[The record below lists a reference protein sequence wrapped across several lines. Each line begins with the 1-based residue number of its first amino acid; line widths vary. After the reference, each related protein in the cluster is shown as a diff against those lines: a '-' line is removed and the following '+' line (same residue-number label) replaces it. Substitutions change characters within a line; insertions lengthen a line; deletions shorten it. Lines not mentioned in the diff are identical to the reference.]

1 MFWMKGS
8 YKEMKDWKKI
18 IAAAC
23 AVLLAFSQPVYAE
36 EEPAET
42 KPVQIELKHVHV
54 GNDTEEG
61 GCYTAVYHQHD
72 GSPDTGGSC
81 YTDSAT
87 RNYGTHSVEKKELCT
102 GTVTQW
108 WFSNDDKLWH
118 TNTTCG
124 HNCSAG
130 LCGLYEGTV
139 GQQCQKEVVVGYYN
153 VCNKCGRQ
161 DCNGVHLEYSLTCEK
176 IEGVT
181 LDGYAPSCGMTEDT
195 VIGTYSIVPSVQA
208 GIVDGMELKAVV
220 TGNVQVIGYQ
230 WENGE
235 VSDSTTVDGN
245 GSYTCQI
252 TYLEG
257 EQELTQSLTIQVK
270 NIDNMPP
277 KVLVET
283 VNGAKEITIKVN
295 AFDVPESAESL
306 CSGLAD
312 EAYSW
317 DGGNTWTAENSKTVT
332 ASGNCEIWVRDK
344 AGNITKE
351 SFYIKTDYTAPV
363 VSLSAAGGWTRGNV
377 EIVANA
383 KDGIPAGMEPDV
395 SGGDTIGNI
404 GISGLAPQAYSW
416 DGGNTWTDSNRINA
430 SDNGSYSVIV
440 RDNEGNTVR
449 AEITV
454 SCIDRSAPT
463 ITAVER
469 QYEEWLQEAESM
481 EIIIHASDTQSGL
494 AATAYSFDGGNTW
507 TDNNRY
513 IVTEEGSITVAVR
526 DMLGNTAWKL
536 LELSRVEEPAEEPEE
551 PEPEKPAA
559 SQTAA
564 QATPVPEEPE
574 EEPEP
579 VEIPEA
585 TPTPVPMPT
594 KPPVEEPEPAEEKE
608 MVEIPDIVT
617 PKSAGPIVVA
627 VAGTGTATSGFAVF
641 IVFWIFR
648 KCLLLDNM
656 GRKLGKAYIWKKKG
670 KYFVKISTVAAKR
683 ADGYLTIKFKKN
695 FVRANK
701 DKPIDI
707 KVNQDTFEKNIVE
720 KIQINFK

>member
-1 MFWMKGS
+1 MK
-8 YKEMKDWKKI
+8 KNWKKV

-23 AVLLAFSQPVYAE
+23 AALLAFSQPAYAE
-36 EEPAET
+36 GESAVT
-42 KPVQIELKHVHV
+42 KPVQVEIKHVHL
-54 GNDTEEG
+54 GNDTAEG
-61 GCYTAVYHQHD
+61 GCYTAVYHKHD
-72 GSPDTGGSC
+72 GTTDTGGSC
-81 YTDSAT
+81 YRDSAT
-87 RNYGTHSVEKKELCT
+87 KNYGTRLVEKKELCT

-108 WFSNDDKLWH
+108 WFSNDDNLWH
-118 TNTTCG
+118 TYTTCG

-130 LCGLYEGTV
+130 LCGLNEGTV

-161 DCNGVHLEYSLTCEK
+161 DCNGIHLEYSLTCEK
-176 IEGVT
+176 TEGVT
-181 LDGYAPSCGMTEDT
+181 LDGYALTCGMTEDT
-195 VIGTYSIVPSVQA
+195 VIGTYSIVPSVQT

-235 VSDSTTVDGN
+235 VSNSITVAGN

-252 TYLEG
+252 IYSDG
-257 EQELTQSLTIQVK
+257 EEKFTQSLTIQVK

-277 KVLVET
+277 KVAVET
-283 VNGAKEITIKVN
+283 VKGTKEITIKVN

-317 DGGNTWTAENSKTVT
+317 DSGNTWTTENTKIVT
-332 ASGNCEIWVRDK
+332 EVGSCEIWVRDN
-344 AGNITKE
+344 AGNIAKKL
-351 SFYIKTDYTAPV
+351 FYIKTDSTPPV

-383 KDGIPAGMEPDV
+383 KDGIPEGVEPTV
-395 SGGDTIGNI
+395 SGGDAADNI
-404 GISGLAPQAYSW
+404 GISGLASQAYSW
-416 DGGNTWTDSNRINA
+416 DGGKTWTDSSRINA

-440 RDNEGNTVR
+440 RDNEGNTAH

-454 SCIDRSAPT
+454 SCIDRSAPI

-469 QYEEWLQEAESM
+469 QYEEWLQDVESM
-481 EIIIHASDTQSGL
+481 EIIIHALDTQSGL
-494 AATAYSFDGGNTW
+494 AASAYSFDGGNTW
-507 TDNNRY
+507 TDNNCY
-513 IVTEEGSITVAVR
+513 IVTEEGNITVAVR

-536 LELSRVEEPAEEPEE
+536 LEFSRIEEPVEEPKE
-551 PEPEKPAA
+551 PEPKKPAA
-559 SQTAA
+559 RQTEA
-564 QATPVPEEPE
+564 QATPVPEES
-574 EEPEP
+574 EEPEL
-579 VEIPEA
+579 VEIPEV
-585 TPTPVPMPT
+585 TPTPAPVPT

-608 MVEIPDIVT
+608 MIEIPDIVT

-648 KCLLLDNM
+648 KCLLLDST
-656 GRKLGKAYIWKKKG
+656 GKKLGKAYIWKKKG
-670 KYFVKISTVAAKR
+670 KYFVKICMSAATKAEGQLTVQ
-683 ADGYLTIKFKKN
+683 FKKN

-701 DKPIDI
+701 DKPIEI
-707 KVNQDTFEKNIVE
+707 KINQHIFEKNIAE